1 MQYNKSKTKYNLKGG
16 EVIDGGSYGCVFN
29 PSLKCSNSDKLHPG
43 LSKLMLRDNGKSEL
57 EVVNKIEPLL
67 KNIPNYKNFFIL
79 NSFICSPKPLSN
91 TDLKKFD
98 KKCFAL
104 TNNNITSRNIN
115 KNLNKLQVLQ
125 MDNGGISIYNYL
137 NKTYFNK
144 PLFNILNNSYINLLK
159 NGIIPMNIKGVFHN
173 DIKSDNMVYDN
184 KNIRLIDWGE
194 VYLKYKKKNFN
205 QPFQFNLPFSNC
217 LFNEHFIKWY
227 SSQLLQLKKTS
238 NNITFYKYKIIAIKW
253 IYYILELKG
262 GHFEFIKSIFKNILS
277 LELDNNI
284 ITYTYVIGYI
294 SSYIA
299 NILKKYTNLDNN
311 SINLDKYHNEVYIK
325 NIDIWG
331 FLTTYADMVFVYNI
345 SPNKFD
351 MSDKDKSILIN
362 KLINLL
368 MKYLYSNN
376 YSIKPI
382 NTNELMSDLR
392 DLNFS
397 SSIQK
402 LKTPM
407 KTQRKTQ
414 RKTPMKTPMKT
425 QRKTQRKTPM
435 KTQRKTPMK
444 TLVKPKTLIKPK
456 TPRKTQRKTN

>member
-1 MQYNKSKTKYNLKGG
+1 MKYTKRNTKSKTNYNLKGG
-16 EVIDGGSYGCVFN
+16 EVIDGGSYGCVFK
-29 PSLKCSNSDKLHPG
+29 PSLKCSNSDKLHTG
-43 LSKLMLRDNGKSEL
+43 LSKLMLHDNGKAEL
-57 EVVNKIEPLL
+57 EIVNKIEPLL

-144 PLFNILNNSYINLLK
+144 SLFNILNNSYINLLK
-159 NGIIPMNIKGVFHN
+159 HGIIPMNIKGVIHN

-194 VYLKYKKKNFN
+194 VYLKYKKKINFN

-217 LFNEHFIKWY
+217 LFNENFSKWY
-227 SSQLLQLKKTS
+227 RSQLLQLNKTS

-262 GHFEFIKSIFKNILS
+262 GHFEFINSIFKNILS

-299 NILKKYTNLDNN
+299 NILKKYTNLSNN

-331 FLTTYADMVFVYNI
+331 FLTTYADMVFVYNS

-351 MSDKDKSILIN
+351 MSDTDKSILIN
-362 KLINLL
+362 KIIDLL

-382 NTNELMSDLR
+382 NTKELISDLKN
-392 DLNFS
+392 LNFS

-402 LKTPM
+402 PKTP
-407 KTQRKTQ
+407 R
-414 RKTPMKTPMKT
+414 
-425 QRKTQRKTPM
+425 
-435 KTQRKTPMK
+435 
-444 TLVKPKTLIKPK
+444 KTLIKPK
-456 TPRKTQRKTN
+456 TTRKTQRKTLIKPKTTRKTQRKTSIKPKPQRKTN